1 MRKYRIF
8 SQLLFLLFFIF
19 LFFKTTYDKNN
30 LIAYPVKAFLDLD
43 PFIFFSTLFS
53 LRGALRLLPPALFL
67 SLVTLLVTLLLGRVF
82 CGWICPLGT
91 INQWIGSKRNAE
103 CRVQTAE
110 YTAEMQ
116 TRNPKLFLTYRF
128 KYYLLIF
135 LLTTSLFTLQL
146 SGIFDPLS
154 LLIRSFSVSV
164 YPAFQYVVTSILDG
178 LSSSGFLW
186 LNDKVDFIYSRSRN
200 IVLSLSQPYYSQS
213 LFIAMIFIAVLL
225 MNLYRARF
233 FCRYLCPLGACLGI
247 CSSLSPLRIELN
259 DTCNRCERCLSDC
272 QGGLNADREAGWK
285 KSECLL
291 CGNCVSSCPVKAIQV
306 TFSKGLTPGIQ
317 QPDLRKRALLI
328 SLSSGIVAV
337 PLLRISPSEKTLKPE
352 LIRPPG
358 SLEEKE
364 FLRRCVKCGECMKV
378 CLTNGL
384 QPTLF
389 EAGVEGIWSP
399 RLVPRIGYCSYN
411 CTLCGQVCPT
421 GAIKRLPT
429 GEKSKVKIGLA
440 FIDQSRC
447 LPYAFGKSCIVCEEH
462 CPTPKK
468 AIWFHE
474 KEIEDRGGGRLS
486 VKQPVVDPELCI
498 GCGICE
504 YKCPVK
510 DLPAIRITSAGES
523 RSKVN
528 QPFLV

>member
-1 MRKYRIF
+1 MRKR
-8 SQLLFLLFFIF
+8 
-19 LFFKTTYDKNN
+19 T
-30 LIAYPVKAFLDLD
+30 
-43 PFIFFSTLFS
+43 
-53 LRGALRLLPPALFL
+53 
-67 SLVTLLVTLLLGRVF
+67 
-82 CGWICPLGT
+82 
-91 INQWIGSKRNAE
+91 
-103 CRVQTAE
+103 
-110 YTAEMQ
+110 
-116 TRNPKLFLTYRF
+116 
-128 KYYLLIF
+128 
-135 LLTTSLFTLQL
+135 
-146 SGIFDPLS
+146 
-154 LLIRSFSVSV
+154 
-164 YPAFQYVVTSILDG
+164 
-178 LSSSGFLW
+178 
-186 LNDKVDFIYSRSRN
+186 
-200 IVLSLSQPYYSQS
+200 
-213 LFIAMIFIAVLL
+213 
-225 MNLYRARF
+225 
-233 FCRYLCPLGACLGI
+233 
-247 CSSLSPLRIELN
+247 
-259 DTCNRCERCLSDC
+259 
-272 QGGLNADREAGWK
+272 
-285 KSECLL
+285 
-291 CGNCVSSCPVKAIQV
+291 
-306 TFSKGLTPGIQ
+306 
-317 QPDLRKRALLI
+317 LLI

-399 RLVPRIGYCSYN
+399 RLVPLIGYCSYN

-421 GAIKRLPT
+421 GAIKKLST
-429 GEKSKVKIGLA
+429 GEKTKVKIGLA

-474 KEIEDRGGGRLS
+474 KEIGDRGGGRLS

-528 QPFLV
+528 QPLLV